1 MLWSHSCSP
10 EAPNDIY
17 SPCPSLSFWYLDTA
31 VTPTHFLPSTAHS
44 TRTVSSVLCSIC
56 VCLNPSYTLQ
66 ALGRNNFPSPSF
78 IYFSD
83 PKLGWEHSGHS
94 LLNKKWVSVVKKF
107 MLEKKNGDYV
117 GWKPK
122 KNGIALSSH
131 GGQSLIGQC
140 EDFSPPHIRLF
151 SSNREIQ
158 NVHLVGEREN
168 YFYASWY
175 DNKRLKRTLTESHRN
190 WEDKDNLKFNTHRK
204 RWGRKGDKW
213 GDGMEF
219 GTWLGKKECHFSG
232 IP

>member
-107 MLEKKNGDYV
+107 MLEKKK
-117 GWKPK
+117 W
-122 KNGIALSSH
+122 
-131 GGQSLIGQC
+131 
-140 EDFSPPHIRLF
+140 RLCGLEAQEEWDCPLF
-151 SSNREIQ
+151 PWW
-158 NVHLVGEREN
+158 
-168 YFYASWY
+168 A
-175 DNKRLKRTLTESHRN
+175 
-190 WEDKDNLKFNTHRK
+190 KFNWSMWRFFTTPH
-204 RWGRKGDKW
+204 
-213 GDGMEF
+213 
-219 GTWLGKKECHFSG
+219 
-232 IP
+232 